1 MSFLG
6 GIRPGSR
13 SSNNHHL
20 FSSGKPFTS
29 HQQRSNATLD
39 SQLSPPR
46 SGRGM
51 AGVLDIER
59 SRTRR
64 ERTFIGR

>member
-13 SSNNHHL
+13 SSSNHF
-20 FSSGKPFTS
+20 FSAKGFTS
-29 HQQRSNATLD
+29 HPARSNATLD

-46 SGRGM
+46 SARGM

>member
-13 SSNNHHL
+13 SSSKK
-20 FSSGKPFTS
+20 FSEGKGFTS
-29 HQQRSNATLD
+29 HPLRSTNTLD

-46 SGRGM
+46 SARGM